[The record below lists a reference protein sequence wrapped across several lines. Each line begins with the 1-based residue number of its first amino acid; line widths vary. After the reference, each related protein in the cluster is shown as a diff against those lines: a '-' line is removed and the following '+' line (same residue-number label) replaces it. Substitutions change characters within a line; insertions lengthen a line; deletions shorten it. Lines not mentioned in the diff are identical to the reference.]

1 MLSELHIENFAV
13 IADARLN
20 LEPGLTILSGEE
32 GAGKSLVADALEA
45 LMGAKMG
52 SGVVRTGAAGAHV
65 EGTFQLDAGTRERLA
80 DLFAEAEIS
89 PDEDGS
95 LILSREIQENG
106 RSPARINRRAVP
118 LALLKQFGTA
128 LLDLHS
134 QLDYLSLLD
143 AQRQR
148 DLVDRFGKLMDL
160 KRSVAAGVDS
170 LREMK
175 REIKAA
181 RERPLESSTDF
192 LSHQLNEIDNAEIN
206 VGEDEALQQERETL
220 RQADTIKEGC
230 HLAHAHLYGDDG
242 AAASRI
248 HQALAALREAARAD
262 ATLAPQVIR
271 LETLAAEAEDSAR
284 DLLRYGEALTAD
296 SARLEDIEQRLHLI
310 ASLKRKYGATIT
322 DVLEAGERL
331 RAELEQITDRESYLS
346 GLAARVAALET
357 EVGAEAAKLSA
368 ARSVQAATLSEL
380 VNRELA
386 DVGLPDVTFGVSLV
400 REAAEDGLPLDDG
413 ARYAYTRDGIDRIV
427 FTVATNPG
435 EPMRPLAEIASGG
448 ETSRIV
454 LAVKSALKRA
464 DPVPSLVFDEI
475 DMGVG
480 ARSGDGVGR
489 KLSDLAEFHQVI
501 CITHLP
507 QIACFADTHYRLV
520 KETVSGRAVTTVARI
535 DGEARVAELA
545 AMLGAASAGEVMTQ
559 GAGELLAQA
568 AAWKAKT
575 GKEAKPAKEATQEQG
590 SGQGA
595 LL

>member
-13 IADARLN
+13 IADARLR
-20 LEPGLTILSGEE
+20 LESGLTILSGEE

-52 SGVVRTGAAGAHV
+52 SAVVRTGAASAHV
-65 EGTFQLDAGTRERLA
+65 EGTFQLDAALRERLV
-80 DLFAEAEIS
+80 DLFTEAEIS
-89 PDEDGS
+89 PDEDGT
-95 LILSREIQENG
+95 LILTREIQENG

-143 AQRQR
+143 AARQR
-148 DLVDRFGKLMDL
+148 DLVDRFGKLEEMKL
-160 KRSVAAGVDS
+160 SVTAGVDR

-181 RERPLESSTDF
+181 QERPLEMSGDF
-192 LSHQLNEIDNAEIN
+192 LSHQLGEIDSAEITE
-206 VGEDEALQQERETL
+206 GEDETLGAERETL
-220 RQADTIKEGC
+220 RQAGTIKEGC
-230 HLAHAHLYGDDG
+230 QAAYDQLYGDDG

-248 HQALAALREAARAD
+248 HQALAGLREAARAD
-262 ATLAPQVIR
+262 AALAPQVSR

-284 DLLRYGEALTAD
+284 ELLRHGEELSAD
-296 SARLEDIEQRLHLI
+296 GARLEDIEQRLHLI
-310 ASLKRKYGATIT
+310 GSLKRKYGTSIT
-322 DVLEAGERL
+322 DVLEAAARM
-331 RAELEQITDRESYLS
+331 RTELEQITQGEDYLA
-346 GLAARVAALET
+346 GLAAKVATLEG
-357 EVGAEAAKLSA
+357 EVGAEAAALSK
-368 ARSVQAATLSEL
+368 ARTAQAKSLTEL

-386 DVGLPDVTFGVSLV
+386 DVGLPEVTFGITLG
-400 REAAEDGLPLDDG
+400 REAAEDGLPLDG
-413 ARYAYTRDGIDRIV
+413 ARYAYTRDGIDRLV

-464 DPVPSLVFDEI
+464 DPVPTLVFDEI

-480 ARSGDGVGR
+480 ARSGDSVGR
-489 KLSDLAEFHQVI
+489 KLADLAEYHQVI

-520 KETVSGRAVTTVARI
+520 KETASGRAETTVARVE
-535 DGEARVAELA
+535 GEARVAELA

-559 GAGELLAQA
+559 GAGELVAQA
-568 AAWKAKT
+568 AAWKARQ
-575 GKEAKPAKEATQEQG
+575 GKEAKQG
-590 SGQGA
+590 PGGGGQTK

>member
-1 MLSELHIENFAV
+1 VLSELHIENFAV
-13 IADARLN
+13 IADARLK

-52 SGVVRTGAAGAHV
+52 SGVVRTGAASAHV
-65 EGTFQLDAGTRERLA
+65 EGTFQLDAGTRERISE
-80 DLFAEAEIS
+80 LFAETEIS
-89 PDEDGS
+89 PDEDGT

-143 AQRQR
+143 AARQR
-148 DLVDRFGKLMDL
+148 DLVDRFGKLTEL
-160 KRSVAAGVDS
+160 KQGVSAGVDR

-181 RERPLESSTDF
+181 HDRPIESSGDF
-192 LSHQLNEIDNAEIN
+192 LSHQLNEIDDAEIS
-206 VGEDEALQQERETL
+206 VGEDETLQRERETL

-230 HLAHAHLYGDDG
+230 HLAYANLYGDDG
-242 AAASRI
+242 AAASRL

-262 ATLAPQVIR
+262 DALEPQVAR
-271 LETLAAEAEDSAR
+271 LETLAAETEDSAR
-284 DLLRYGEALTAD
+284 EVLRHGEELAAD

-322 DVLEAGERL
+322 DVLEAGEKL
-331 RAELEQITDRESYLS
+331 RAELEQLTDRESYLN
-346 GLAARVAALET
+346 GLAAKVAALET
-357 EVGAEAAKLSA
+357 EVGGDAAKLSE
-368 ARSVQAATLSEL
+368 ARGVQAAALSEL

-386 DVGLPDVTFGVSLV
+386 DVGLPDVTFGVTVS
-400 REAAEDGLPLDDG
+400 REAAEDGLPPGDG
-413 ARYAYTRDGIDRIV
+413 GRYVYTRDGIDRIV

-464 DPVPSLVFDEI
+464 DPVPTLVFDEI

-489 KLSDLAEFHQVI
+489 KLSDLAVYHQVI

-520 KETVSGRAVTTVARI
+520 KETASGRAVTTVDRVEGA
-535 DGEARVAELA
+535 ARVAELA

-559 GAGELLAQA
+559 GAGELVTQA
-568 AAWKAKT
+568 AAWKAKN
-575 GKEAKPAKEATQEQG
+575 GKELKQG
-590 SGQGA
+590 RSGDAGQGA